1 MNEVKKCLK
10 WLLLYSLLLAVN
22 ILPTTGIIPLRFPT
36 NNISSLYLMILSACL
51 ILRYYKRISGQKNLK
66 AAMQRLS
73 IMIFLMFFL
82 RGLKYAVFG
91 NVSALG
97 RYTWY
102 LYYLPMLCIP
112 MLLFFVSLYV
122 YAIDERKER
131 RKWSWVAVVTA
142 LLVLFVLTNDL
153 HQQVFRF
160 QSDFVNWDGDYSHG
174 WGFILISAW
183 EYLLY
188 AAAVAVLIAK
198 CSISK
203 IHYRVGLLLVPFA
216 AGITMVLLLT
226 TGNMPKINGYNVIQF
241 PEALCFMAAGV
252 LECCIQLG
260 LIPTNESYG
269 KLMQMTSVH
278 VQISDCNGNCVY
290 QSSAAKELT
299 KEQLTSP
306 DKTRIAEHTLLR
318 RMDIPGGHGFWQ
330 EDVTELDCLNE
341 EMADA
346 KDRLSEEAELIRLQ
360 NELEK
365 TQAVIEQR
373 SLVYD
378 TISKR
383 TQKQSQKI
391 SRLADEATESSDMA
405 LSERNRKQIILL
417 GAYIK
422 RYANLTLLSSDS
434 KIVDAGEL
442 ALSVSEI
449 LRYLNQFGVS
459 VEVLNRAKGLVPAE
473 AVLAFF
479 EVFQTIIENN
489 LFFLSG
495 VTASLSNRNNG
506 VLCRLTL
513 EGLRDNLSTED
524 KDKLSSVGVIYE
536 TKCEDEITYL
546 SFLLPEGGVSV

>member
-10 WLLLYSLLLAVN
+10 WLLFYSLLLAVN

-82 RGLKYAVFG
+82 RCLKYAVFG

-131 RKWSWVAVVTA
+131 RKWSWVAIVTA
-142 LLVLFVLTNDL
+142 ILVLFVLTNDL

-160 QSDFVNWDGDYSHG
+160 QPGFANWDGDYSYG
-174 WGFILISAW
+174 WGFILVSTW

-188 AAAVAVLIAK
+188 LAAVAVLIAK
-198 CSISK
+198 CSIAK
-203 IHYRVGLLLVPFA
+203 IHYRAGMILIPFV
-216 AGITMVLLLT
+216 AGITMLLLLT
-226 TGNMPKINGYNVIQF
+226 AGYMPKIGGYNVIQF
-241 PEALCFMAAGV
+241 PEALCFMAAGI

-269 KLMQMTSVH
+269 KLMQMTSVP
-278 VQISDCNGNCVY
+278 VRISDCNGNCVY

-299 KEQLTSP
+299 KEQLTFP

-318 RMDIPGGHGFWQ
+318 RMDIPGGYGFWQ

-341 EMADA
+341 ELADA

-391 SRLADEATESSDMA
+391 TRLADEATESSDMA

-422 RYANLTLLSSDS
+422 RYANLALLSSDS

-459 VEVLNRAKGLVPAE
+459 VEVLNRAKGLVPVE

-495 VTASLSNRNNG
+495 VTANLSNRNNG

-524 KDKLSSVGVIYE
+524 KDKLSSVGVITE
-536 TKCEDEITYL
+536 AKCEDEITYL

>member
-1 MNEVKKCLK
+1 
-10 WLLLYSLLLAVN
+10 
-22 ILPTTGIIPLRFPT
+22 
-36 NNISSLYLMILSACL
+36 MILSACL

-122 YAIDERKER
+122 YAIDEGQER
-131 RKWSWVAVVTA
+131 RKWSWVAIVTA
-142 LLVLFVLTNDL
+142 ILVLFVLTNDL

-160 QSDFVNWDGDYSHG
+160 QPGFANWDGDYSYG
-174 WGFILISAW
+174 WGFILVSAW

-188 AAAVAVLIAK
+188 LAAVAVLIAK
-198 CSISK
+198 CSIAK
-203 IHYRVGLLLVPFA
+203 IHYRAGMILIPFV
-216 AGITMVLLLT
+216 AGITMLLLLT
-226 TGNMPKINGYNVIQF
+226 AGYMPKIGGYNMIQF
-241 PEALCFMAAGV
+241 PEALCFMAAGI

-269 KLMQMTSVH
+269 KLMQMTSVP
-278 VQISDCNGNCVY
+278 VRISDCNGNCVY

-306 DKTRIAEHTLLR
+306 DKTRIAKHTLLR
-318 RMDIPGGHGFWQ
+318 RMDIPGGFGFWQ
-330 EDVTELDCLNE
+330 EDVTELDCINE
-341 EMADA
+341 ELADA

-373 SLVYD
+373 SYVYD

-391 SRLADEATESSDMA
+391 SQLADEATESSDMA

-495 VTASLSNRNNG
+495 VTANLSNRNNG

-536 TKCEDEITYL
+536 AKCEDEITYL
-546 SFLLPEGGVSV
+546 SFLLPEGGARV

>member
-10 WLLLYSLLLAVN
+10 WLLFYSLLLAVN
-22 ILPTTGIIPLRFPT
+22 IIPSTAIIPFRFPT
-36 NNISSLYLMILSACL
+36 DSISSLYLMILSACL
-51 ILRYYKRISGQKNLK
+51 ILRYYRHISGQKNLN
-66 AAMQRLS
+66 AAMRRFA
-73 IMIFLMFFL
+73 IMLFVFFL
-82 RGLKYAVFG
+82 LRGIKYAVFG

-122 YAIDERKER
+122 YAIDEWKER

-142 LLVLFVLTNDL
+142 ILVLFVLTNDL

-160 QSDFVNWDGDYSHG
+160 QPGFANWDGDYSHG
-174 WGFILISAW
+174 WGFIIVTAW
-183 EYLLY
+183 QYLLY
-188 AAAVAVLIAK
+188 TAAVAVLIAK
-198 CSISK
+198 CSIAK
-203 IHYRVGLLLVPFA
+203 IHYRAGMILIPFA
-216 AGITMVLLLT
+216 AGITAMLLLT
-226 TGNMPKINGYNVIQF
+226 IGHMPQIGGYNMIQF
-241 PEALCFMAAGV
+241 PEALCFMAAGI
-252 LECCIQLG
+252 LECCIQFG

-269 KLMQMTSVH
+269 KLMKKTVVP
-278 VQISDCNGNCVY
+278 VQITNLAGNVIFKAD
-290 QSSAAKELT
+290 AAKELT
-299 KEQLTSP
+299 KEQLTFP

-318 RMDIPGGHGFWQ
+318 RMEIPGGFGFWQ

-341 EMADA
+341 ELADA

-391 SRLADEATESSDMA
+391 TRLADEATESSDMA

-495 VTASLSNRNNG
+495 VTANLSNRNNG

-513 EGLRDNLSTED
+513 EGLQNNLSTED
-524 KDKLSSVGVIYE
+524 KNKLSSVGVIYE
-536 TKCEDEITYL
+536 ANCEDEITYL
-546 SFLLPEGGVSV
+546 SFLLPEGGVRV

>member
-36 NNISSLYLMILSACL
+36 SNISSLYLMILSACL

-131 RKWSWVAVVTA
+131 RKWSWVAIVTA
-142 LLVLFVLTNDL
+142 ILVLFVLTNDL

-160 QSDFVNWDGDYSHG
+160 QPGFANWDGDYSHG
-174 WGFILISAW
+174 WGFILVSAW

-188 AAAVAVLIAK
+188 LAAVAVLIAK
-198 CSISK
+198 CSIAK
-203 IHYRVGLLLVPFA
+203 IHYRAGMILIPFV
-216 AGITMVLLLT
+216 AGITMLLLLT
-226 TGNMPKINGYNVIQF
+226 AGYMPKIGGDNVIQF
-241 PEALCFMAAGV
+241 PEALCFMAAGI

-269 KLMQMTSVH
+269 KLMQMTSVR
-278 VQISDCNGNCVY
+278 VRISDCNGNCVY

-299 KEQLTSP
+299 KEQLTFP

-318 RMDIPGGHGFWQ
+318 RMDIPGGYGFWQ

-341 EMADA
+341 ELADA

-373 SLVYD
+373 SYVYD

-391 SRLADEATESSDMA
+391 TRLADEATESSDMA

-495 VTASLSNRNNG
+495 VTANLSNRNNG

-524 KDKLSSVGVIYE
+524 KDKLSSVGVITE
-536 TKCEDEITYL
+536 AKCE
-546 SFLLPEGGVSV
+546 VR

>member
-131 RKWSWVAVVTA
+131 RKWSWVAIVTA
-142 LLVLFVLTNDL
+142 ILVLFVLTNDL

-160 QSDFVNWDGDYSHG
+160 QPGFANWDGDYSYG
-174 WGFILISAW
+174 WGFILVSTW

-188 AAAVAVLIAK
+188 LAAVAVLIAK
-198 CSISK
+198 CSIAK
-203 IHYRVGLLLVPFA
+203 IHYRAGMILIPFV
-216 AGITMVLLLT
+216 AGITMLLLLT
-226 TGNMPKINGYNVIQF
+226 AGYMPKIGGYNVIQF
-241 PEALCFMAAGV
+241 PEALCFMAAGI

-269 KLMQMTSVH
+269 KLMQMTSVP
-278 VQISDCNGNCVY
+278 VRISDCNGNCVY

-299 KEQLTSP
+299 KEQLTFP

-318 RMDIPGGHGFWQ
+318 RMEIPGGYGLWQ

-341 EMADA
+341 ELADA

-360 NELEK
+360 SELAQK
-365 TQAVIEQR
+365 QAVIEQR

-378 TISKR
+378 TIAKR
-383 TQKQSQKI
+383 TQKQSQRI
-391 SRLADEATESSDMA
+391 TELADEAIASADIT
-405 LSERNRKQIILL
+405 LTERNRKQIILL

-459 VEVLNRAKGLVPAE
+459 VEVLNRAKGLAPAE
-473 AVLAFF
+473 AVLAVF
-479 EVFQTIIENN
+479 EVFQTIIEEN

-495 VTASLSNRNNG
+495 VTANLSNRNNG

-513 EGLRDNLSTED
+513 EGLREYLSAEQTE
-524 KDKLSSVGVIYE
+524 KLSAVGVVTE
-536 TKCEDEITYL
+536 TNCEDEITYL
-546 SFLLPEGGVSV
+546 SFLLPEGGLTV

>member
-10 WLLLYSLLLAVN
+10 WLLFYSLLLAVN

-51 ILRYYKRISGQKNLK
+51 ILRYYKCISGQKKLK
-66 AAMQRLS
+66 AAMQRLA
-73 IMIFLMFFL
+73 IMIFTFFL
-82 RGLKYAVFG
+82 LRGIKYSVVG

-102 LYYLPMLCIP
+102 LYYLPILAIP

-122 YAIDERKER
+122 YATDEKQIK
-131 RKWSWVAVVTA
+131 RKWSWVAVVTV

-153 HQQVFRF
+153 HQQVFCFRP
-160 QSDFVNWDGDYSHG
+160 DFVNWDGDYSHG
-174 WGFILISAW
+174 WGFILVSAW

-188 AAAVAVLIAK
+188 AAAVVVLIAK

-203 IHYRVGLLLVPFA
+203 INYRVGLILIPFA
-216 AGITMVLLLT
+216 AGIMMILLLAL
-226 TGNMPKINGYNVIQF
+226 GCMPKINGYNVIQF
-241 PEALCFMAAGV
+241 PEAVCFMAAGV

-260 LIPTNESYG
+260 LIPTNESYR
-269 KLMQMTSVH
+269 KLMKETVVP
-278 VQISDCNGNCVY
+278 VQITNLAGNVIFEAD
-290 QSSAAKELT
+290 AAKELT
-299 KEQLTSP
+299 KEQLASP

-318 RMDIPGGHGFWQ
+318 RMEIPGGCGFWQ
-330 EDVTELDCLNE
+330 EDVTELDGLNE
-341 EMADA
+341 ELADA

-378 TISKR
+378 TIAKR

-391 SRLADEATESSDMA
+391 TRLADEATESSDMA

-473 AVLAFF
+473 AVLTVF
-479 EVFQTIIENN
+479 EAFQTMIEEN

-495 VTASLSNRNNG
+495 VTVNLSNRNNG
-506 VLCRLTL
+506 ILCRLTL
-513 EGLRDNLSTED
+513 EGLRENLSAEQME
-524 KDKLSSVGVIYE
+524 KLSAVGVIPE

>member
-1 MNEVKKCLK
+1 MNEAKKCLK

-22 ILPTTGIIPLRFPT
+22 ILPTTGVIPLRFPT

-66 AAMQRLS
+66 AAMQRLA
-73 IMIFLMFFL
+73 IMVFLFFLL

-91 NVSALG
+91 NASALG

-122 YAIDERKER
+122 YAIDERQER

-142 LLVLFVLTNDL
+142 LLILFVLTNDL

-160 QSDFVNWDGDYSHG
+160 QPGFANWDGDYSHG

-216 AGITMVLLLT
+216 AGVAMVLLLT

-269 KLMQMTSVH
+269 ELMRITSVP
-278 VQISDCNGNCVY
+278 VQISDCNGNCIY
-290 QSSAAKELT
+290 QSNAAKELT
-299 KEQLTSP
+299 AEQLISP

-318 RMDIPGGHGFWQ
+318 RMEIPGGYGFWQ
-330 EDVTELDCLNE
+330 EDVTELDYLNE
-341 EMADA
+341 ELADA

-360 NELEK
+360 NELEQK
-365 TQAVIEQR
+365 QTIIEQR
-373 SLVYD
+373 SYVYD
-378 TISKR
+378 TIAKR
-383 TQKQSQKI
+383 TQKQSQRI
-391 SRLADEATESSDMA
+391 AQLADEAIESSDMT
-405 LSERNRKQIILL
+405 LTERNRKQITLL

-422 RYANLTLLSSDS
+422 RYANLALLSADN
-434 KIVDAGEL
+434 KVIDAGEL
-442 ALSVSEI
+442 ALSVSEV
-449 LRYLNQFGVS
+449 LRYLNPLGVS
-459 VEVLNRAKGLVPAE
+459 VEVLNRSRGRVPAG
-473 AVLAFF
+473 AVLSVF

-495 VTASLSNRNNG
+495 VTANFSDRNNG

-513 EGLRDNLSTED
+513 EGLQKNLLAEEMG
-524 KDKLSSVGVIYE
+524 KLSSVGVITEAKY
-536 TKCEDEITYL
+536 EDEITYL
-546 SFLLPEGGVSV
+546 SFLLPEGGVAV